1 MRCSFVHFG
10 DVHLGT
16 QQYDSA
22 ERLNDFGRAWLFACQ
37 YAVEHRPD
45 FVICS
50 GDLFNRFTINPLTFD
65 QAYGGLAMLRDA
77 GIPIVDVQ
85 GNHDR
90 VRNGEGKCWLDSL
103 AERGMLTHLDLETAA
118 DGLRLKPVGT
128 SRFTGSYVEWANC
141 RIVGVRY
148 LGTSTERVLAML
160 RDALAPLPRDGLFT
174 ILVLHAGLEGIVPH
188 FNAELSAA
196 ALEQL
201 HEFVDYVALG
211 HIHKHYAV
219 GNFAFN
225 GGSLETWA
233 LNEWEWERGLLHV
246 EVDTARERVVNARLI
261 DVPKRPF
268 CRIRFDVS
276 EFDDPRSLLRAGWE
290 MLEREERKRPSQD
303 PVVTFELTGRLR
315 FHQGDLPINKLEDA
329 CREMLR
335 PLVLRVLERYDLN
348 AYETE
353 REDDE
358 AEPIDRSV
366 LEKQILQAR
375 LAEDAR
381 FAPHAEKLARLA
393 LTLKERALQNE
404 NGPQLVETFREGWQK
419 IQESRDQ
426 VTIGDNVKES

>member
-50 GDLFNRFTINPLTFD
+50 GDLFNRFTINPVTFD
-65 QAYGGLAMLRDA
+65 QAYAGLAMLRDA
-77 GIPIVDVQ
+77 GIRIVDVQ

-90 VRNGEGKCWLDSL
+90 ARNGEGKSWLDSL
-103 AERGMLTHLDLETAA
+103 AEKGMLTHLDLETTG
-118 DGLRLKPVGT
+118 DGLRLHPVRTAG
-128 SRFTGSYVEWANC
+128 FTGSFVEWANC

-160 RDALAPLPRDGLFT
+160 RDALAPLPRTGLFT

-201 HEFVDYVALG
+201 HQFVDYVALG
-211 HIHKHYAV
+211 HIHKHYSV

-246 EVDTARERVVNARLI
+246 EIDTTREPVVNARLI
-261 DVPKRPF
+261 NVPKRPF
-268 CRIRFDVS
+268 CRLRLDVS
-276 EFDDPRSLLRAGWE
+276 GYDDPRSLLHGSWE

-329 CREMLR
+329 CRQMLR

-348 AYETE
+348 EYETE
-353 REDDE
+353 RDDDAE
-358 AEPIDRSV
+358 EPIDRSV

-381 FAPHAEKLARLA
+381 YAPDAEKLARLA
-393 LTLKERALQNE
+393 LTLKERALQND
-404 NGPQLVETFREGWQK
+404 NGPRLVETFRDGWKQ
-419 IQESRDQ
+419 IQDSRELAPIADIVAES
-426 VTIGDNVKES
+426 